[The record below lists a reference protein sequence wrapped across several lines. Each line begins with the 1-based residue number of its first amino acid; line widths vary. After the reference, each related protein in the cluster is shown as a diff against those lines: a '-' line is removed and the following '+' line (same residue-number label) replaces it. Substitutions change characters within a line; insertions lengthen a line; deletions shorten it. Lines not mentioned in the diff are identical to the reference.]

1 VRAVYREYNGTTGQ
15 LIPPP
20 QGLEIDLS
28 NYGFRQATGVAI
40 APDGQS
46 LYFIADFKTI
56 VQTDLAGTLMCF
68 QDIQSPDPQ
77 VFIEDIDVVVIP

>member
-1 VRAVYREYNGTTGQ
+1 MDFGAIGFLAV
-15 LIPPP
+15 
-20 QGLEIDLS
+20 
-28 NYGFRQATGVAI
+28 TGVAT

-46 LYFIADFKTI
+46 LYFICDFKTI
-56 VQTDLAGTLMCF
+56 VRTDLAGNLMCF